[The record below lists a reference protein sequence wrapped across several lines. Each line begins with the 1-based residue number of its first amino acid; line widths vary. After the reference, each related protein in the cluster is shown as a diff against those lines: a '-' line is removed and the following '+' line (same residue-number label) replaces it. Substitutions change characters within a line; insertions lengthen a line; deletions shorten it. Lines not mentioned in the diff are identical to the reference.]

1 MMNYVIIKCIE
12 IAVSLN
18 SERMNFMTPIEK
30 LNRCYESFKSKID
43 FVPEIAIILGSGLGA
58 LADEIDIKAVL
69 SYDEIEGFPK
79 STVPGHKG
87 RFVFGYMDGVP
98 VVIMQGRVHYY
109 EGYSMQDVVLPTRL
123 MKMMGAKVLF
133 VTNASGGVN
142 ASFSAGDFMLITD
155 QIANFVPSPLIGA
168 NIEELGTRFPDMSE
182 IYDKDLRDIVVE
194 TAKSLDIKLQQGVY
208 IQLTGPNFESPA
220 EVRMCRTLGADAVGM
235 STACETIAA
244 NHAGMKIVGI
254 SCVANLGCGLTENP
268 LTHKEVMEAADK
280 AAPLFKKLIRA
291 SVVNIHKSL

>member
-1 MMNYVIIKCIE
+1 
-12 IAVSLN
+12 
-18 SERMNFMTPIEK
+18 MTPQEK
-30 LNRCYESFKSKID
+30 LKKSYESFKSKID
-43 FVPEIAIILGSGLGA
+43 FVPEVALILGSGLGA

-69 SYDEIEGFPK
+69 NYSDIEGFPL
-79 STVPGHKG
+79 STVPGHQG

-123 MKMMGAKVLF
+123 MKLMGAKVLF
-133 VTNASGGVN
+133 VTNASGACN

-168 NIEELGTRFPDMSE
+168 NFDELGTRFPDMHE
-182 IYDKDLRDIVVE
+182 IYDKDLRDVVIK
-194 TAKSLDIKLQQGVY
+194 TAKDLDIKLQQGVY
-208 IQLTGPNFESPA
+208 IQLTGPNFESPS
-220 EVRMCRTLGADAVGM
+220 EVKMCRLLGADTIGM

-254 SCVANLGCGLTENP
+254 SCICNLGCGLTDNP
-268 LTHKEVMEAADK
+268 LTHEEVIAASDK

-291 SVVNIHKSL
+291 SIVNIHKLLEEKNN